1 MGYHRNFGCN
11 TGCCDDQEALASV
24 TRTGTVLNFADTS
37 GKQTAIDLSEI
48 LPDPNRL
55 VSAARSGTKLN
66 FTDNKGNVTT
76 LDLADLI
83 PSFDGVTDVAATTLG
98 IRVTMSN
105 GQTKDID
112 LSKIYTAPVALNGVS
127 RSGTTLTFTDTNGG
141 QHSVELEAPPVA
153 LRDVSRSGTTLT
165 FTDTNGG
172 QHTVELDATPEVPVA
187 YKGAMLNGSTLRFT
201 DTAGATHDVDL
212 ASLIPASKADRFLSN
227 VQYDPAA
234 KKLTFTTSATGEA
247 NSTFEVNIAD
257 LLPVTVGDGLTGNG
271 TASSP
276 VKVNADALKGSGI
289 KVVDNKFT
297 VDYDTTTMEMTDDG
311 KLRAKASGLD
321 CAAIA
326 ALPKAEWKPETSI
339 LVNQDGECKRLVPNE
354 NIFTDVVVALAA
366 SKQNV
371 EIPKNQSETVDIIA
385 TVTNAG
391 ANPTGEVLVTLTKPQ
406 LGTYQLGTPTTNNI
420 GETKTGELTWKIPA
434 MASGKSLVITLPVTF
449 SKTGSF
455 SFGLQATATIDTN
468 TQNNTKTMTFTV
480 TERIVNDGTNTNYVP
495 TGADCPLIIATD
507 LTHNQRLNVYT
518 TGTDKDFNE
527 FGKYINVFADGR
539 GFAGKQIKLEG
550 ASTIVVT
557 SAYDDYGNVTTYAGR
572 TSSYINSSSVT
583 GGYHNLYTSSNLQLD
598 RRSGSSYSPSQGLII
613 AAPGFVHGKAF
624 LSDRSNGS
632 PSYLKAMGTFDPHTQ
647 IFTFRS
653 DLKLPTRETSYD
665 EAPYHCV
672 IWCRPAGKDCKWQGI
687 PIVLGIKDTFD
698 FPYRYVFTKVKG
710 NVLVEFSTEL
720 PKVILVEPTAIK
732 AANFVGGEKP
742 NDLLATRG
750 GLAST
755 ENEVA
760 SRYTVT
766 VISGQEARF
775 TLRTIGMV
783 SNLSDYLATGKVS
796 TSYDASTRTLTV
808 TVAADATPTD
818 SIYWTDLKIIVK

>member
-66 FTDNKGNVTT
+66 FTDNKGNITT

-112 LSKIYTAPVALNGVS
+112 LSQIYTAPVAFN
-127 RSGTTLTFTDTNGG
+127 
-141 QHSVELEAPPVA
+141 
-153 LRDVSRSGTTLT
+153 DVSRSGTTLT
-165 FTDTNGG
+165 FTDT
-172 QHTVELDATPEVPVA
+172 
-187 YKGAMLNGSTLRFT
+187 
-201 DTAGATHDVDL
+201 AGNTHDVDL
-212 ASLIPASKADRFLSN
+212 SNLVPAGKADRFLSN

-247 NSTFEVNIAD
+247 DSTFEVNIAD

-271 TASSP
+271 TANSP
-276 VKVNADALKGSGI
+276 VKVNAEALKGNGI

-297 VDYDTTTMEMTDDG
+297 VDYDTTTMEMTEDG
-311 KLRAKASGLD
+311 KLRAKQQPAQASGLD

-326 ALPKAEWKPETSI
+326 ALPKAAWKPETSI

-354 NIFTDVVVALAA
+354 NIFTDVVVDLAA
-366 SKQNV
+366 SKQDV
-371 EIPKNQSETVDIIA
+371 EIPKNQSETVNIVA

-455 SFGLQATATIDTN
+455 SFGLQATSTIDTN
-468 TQNNTKTMTFTV
+468 KQNNTKTMTFTV

-518 TGTDKDFNE
+518 TGTGENFDE
-527 FGKYINVFADGR
+527 FGKYLNIFADGR

-550 ASTIVVT
+550 ASTVVVT
-557 SAYDDYGNVTTYAGR
+557 VSGDYPFGKAYATSYEGITNTNGSPYTYMNVGATASR
-572 TSSYINSSSVT
+572 
-583 GGYHNLYTSSNLQLD
+583 Q
-598 RRSGSSYSPSQGLII
+598 SGSSFSLSQGLVVP
-613 AAPGFVHGKAF
+613 ATGFGQGVSWGKTNLTAPTE
-624 LSDRSNGS
+624 LRD
-632 PSYLKAMGTFDPHTQ
+632 MGTFDPQTQ

-653 DLKLPTRETSYD
+653 DLKLPTPTTSYA

-672 IWCRPAGKDCKWQGI
+672 IWCRPGGKDCKWQGI
-687 PIVLGIKDTFD
+687 PIVLGIKYTPN
-698 FPYRYVFTKVKG
+698 FPKRYTFTKLKG
-710 NVLVEFSTEL
+710 SVQDEFPNDISSNQKL
-720 PKVILVEPTAIK
+720 DPTFVK
-732 AANFVGGEKP
+732 AANFVGGDKP
-742 NDLLATRG
+742 NDLIALAYGFNNDSYEIANTH
-750 GLAST
+750 T
-755 ENEVA
+755 I
-760 SRYTVT
+760 TVT
-766 VISGQEARF
+766 SGQEAQF
-775 TLRTIGMV
+775 TIQ
-783 SNLSDYLATGKVS
+783 ATGKINNLPEYIS
-796 TSYDASTRTLTV
+796 TGKTRTSYDESTETLTV

-818 SIYWTDLKIIVK
+818 SVYWDDLKIIVK

>member
-66 FTDNKGNVTT
+66 FTDNKDNITT

-112 LSKIYTAPVALNGVS
+112 LSQIYTAPVAFN
-127 RSGTTLTFTDTNGG
+127 
-141 QHSVELEAPPVA
+141 
-153 LRDVSRSGTTLT
+153 DVSRSGTTLT

-172 QHTVELDATPEVPVA
+172 QHTVELEAAPEVPVA

-201 DTAGATHDVDL
+201 DTTGATHDVDL
-212 ASLIPASKADRFLSN
+212 SNLVPAGKADRFLSN

-247 NSTFEVNIAD
+247 DSTFEVNIAD

-276 VKVNADALKGSGI
+276 VKVNAAALKGNGI

-297 VDYDTTTMEMTDDG
+297 VDYDTTTMEMTEDG
-311 KLRAKASGLD
+311 KLRAKQQPAQASGLD

-326 ALPKAEWKPETSI
+326 ALPKAAWKPETSI

-354 NIFTDVVVALAA
+354 NIFTDVVVDLAA
-366 SKQNV
+366 GKQNI
-371 EIPKNQSETVDIIA
+371 ELAKGQSDTINLIA

-391 ANPTGEVLVTLTKPQ
+391 TNPTREVFVTLTKPQ
-406 LGTYQLGTPTTNNI
+406 LGTYQLGIPTTNNI
-420 GETKTGELTWKIPA
+420 GETSTGELTWKVPA
-434 MASGKSLVITLPVTF
+434 MASGKSLVITLPVTL
-449 SKTGSF
+449 SAVGSY
-455 SFGLQATATIDTN
+455 SFGLQATSTIDTD
-468 TQNNTKTMTFTV
+468 TTNNTKTFTFAV
-480 TERIVNDGTNTNYVP
+480 TAKNDGTNTNYVP

-518 TGTDKDFNE
+518 TGTGENFNQ

-550 ASTIVVT
+550 ASTVVVS
-557 SAYDDYGNVTTYAGR
+557 SAADYQSNYFNYNKV
-572 TSSYINSSSVT
+572 SYISVDGNSSISGT
-583 GGYHNLYTSSNLQLD
+583 NIM
-598 RRSGSSYSPSQGLII
+598 RSGSSYSPSLGLVVPLVGFNQGKYFDT
-613 AAPGFVHGKAF
+613 ATNEAPINLV
-624 LSDRSNGS
+624 N
-632 PSYLKAMGTFDPHTQ
+632 MGTFDPQTQ

-653 DLKLPTRETSYD
+653 DLKLPTRTTRFVD
-665 EAPYHCV
+665 APYHCV

-687 PIVLGIKDTFD
+687 PIVLGIKDTIT
-698 FPYRYVFTKVKG
+698 FPQRYEFTKVKG
-710 NVLVEFSTEL
+710 NAQDEFTNAL
-720 PKVILVEPTAIK
+720 PPKEFIDPINTK
-732 AANFVGGEKP
+732 AANFIGITKP

-750 GLAST
+750 GIGDT

-760 SRYTVT
+760 AQHTVT
-766 VISGQEARF
+766 VISGQEAQF
-775 TLRTIGMV
+775 TIR
-783 SNLSDYLATGKVS
+783 ATGNTNSLPQYISTGKTR
-796 TSYDASTRTLTV
+796 TSYDASTKTLTV

-818 SIYWTDLKIIVK
+818 SIYWDDLKIIVK

>member
-37 GKQTAIDLSEI
+37 GKQTAIDLSEL

-55 VSAARSGTKLN
+55 VSAARSGTTLT
-66 FTDNKGNVTT
+66 FTDNKNNVTT

-83 PSFDGVTDVAATTLG
+83 PSFNGVTDVTATSVG
-98 IRVTMSN
+98 IQVTMSD
-105 GQTKDID
+105 GKTKDID
-112 LSKIYTAPVALNGVS
+112 LSNIYTAPVALNGVS

-141 QHSVELEAPPVA
+141 QHSVELEA
-153 LRDVSRSGTTLT
+153 
-165 FTDTNGG
+165 
-172 QHTVELDATPEVPVA
+172 TPEVPVA
-187 YKGAMLNGSTLRFT
+187 YKDAQLAGSTLTFT
-201 DTAGATHDVDL
+201 DTAGNTHDVNL
-212 ASLIPASKADRFLSN
+212 ASLVPASKADRFLSN
-227 VQYDPAA
+227 VQYDPVA

-247 NSTFEVNIAD
+247 DSTFEVNVAD

-276 VKVNADALKGSGI
+276 VKVNAAALKGSGI

-297 VDYDTTTMEMTDDG
+297 VDYDTTTMELTEDG
-311 KLRAKASGLD
+311 KLRAKQQSAQASGLD

-326 ALPKAEWKPETSI
+326 ALPKAAWKPETSI
-339 LVNQDGECKRLVPNE
+339 LVNQDGTCKRLVPNE
-354 NIFTDVVVALAA
+354 NIFTDVVVDLAA
-366 SKQNV
+366 NKQDV
-371 EIPKNQSETVDIIA
+371 EIPKNQSETVNIIA

-468 TQNNTKTMTFTV
+468 KQNNTKTMTFTV

-495 TGADCPLIIATD
+495 TGTDCPLIIATD

-518 TGTDKDFNE
+518 TGTNE
-527 FGKYINVFADGR
+527 PYANFGKYLNIFADGR

-550 ASTIVVT
+550 ASTVVI
-557 SAYDDYGNVTTYAGR
+557 SSDYDTRDSRSSTYMGQAGR
-572 TSSYINSSSVT
+572 TNNRRDVSASSSEDWLYASA
-583 GGYHNLYTSSNLQLD
+583 GYSS
-598 RRSGSSYSPSQGLII
+598 SQGLVIP
-613 AAPGFVHGKAF
+613 AAGFSQGLSWGEESNKA
-624 LSDRSNGS
+624 
-632 PSYLKAMGTFDPHTQ
+632 PSFSENLGTFDPQTQ

-653 DLKLPTRETSYD
+653 DLKLPTRETSYN

-672 IWCRPAGKDCKWQGI
+672 IWCRPAGANCKWQGL
-687 PIVLGIKDTFD
+687 PIILGIKDKLPETTMQ
-698 FPYRYVFTKVKG
+698 VLEFTKIKG
-710 NVLVEFSTEL
+710 NVTAEAGGKTAKFT
-720 PKVILVEPTAIK
+720 VIDPDIIK

-742 NDLLATRG
+742 SDLLSVHG
-750 GLAST
+750 GLYRYGAF
-755 ENEVA
+755 EVA
-760 SRYTVT
+760 DRYTVT
-766 VISGQEARF
+766 VISGQEAQF
-775 TLRTIGMV
+775 TLRQIGSGASLGNNV
-783 SNLSDYLATGKVS
+783 STGKTR
-796 TSYDASTRTLTV
+796 TSYDESTKTLTV
-808 TVAADATPTD
+808 TVAADATHTD
-818 SIYWTDLKIIVK
+818 SVYWDDLKIIVK